1 MGSIYTSNNDLSSK
15 SCNNLSPKNQET
27 YNPSNTLIVN
37 DNDFSSSSKHRPRN
51 QSTEI
56 VNEMSYTN
64 ESTNKHFQAID
75 STKDMDCTNVD
86 MNCTIAE
93 VRNSTSSKPTDASGT
108 NSSSVIDILDHLF
121 TNFELDLHTLFL
133 FVKEVIFDGNTILV
147 SPESNHRGVVV
158 SSIIDSFAQI
168 KNDDSLVN
176 INGMTCALYSIEN
189 NDDGLPLYSLYNI
202 CDNNN
207 NMLRYKVQGHTAH
220 SVNFANLGMEN
231 INAV

>member
-37 DNDFSSSSKHRPRN
+37 DNDSSSSSKHLPRN

-56 VNEMSYTN
+56 INETSYTN
-64 ESTNKHFQAID
+64 ESTNKHSQAID

-86 MNCTIAE
+86 MNCTIAG
-93 VRNSTSSKPTDASGT
+93 VRNSTSSKPTEASGT
-108 NSSSVIDILDHLF
+108 NSSSVIDILDHIF

-133 FVKEVIFDGNTILV
+133 FVKEVIDGNTILV
-147 SPESNHRGVVV
+147 SPESNHRVVVV

-220 SVNFANLGMEN
+220 SVNF
-231 INAV
+231 